1 MVAVH
6 GDYNGAVCVPLEK
19 EHFFMN
25 QKVIITALDEKIE
38 PKVRK
43 LGTLE
48 GKVSV
53 AFEKDWSISDEELIG
68 Q

>member
-6 GDYNGAVCVPLEK
+6 GYYNGAVCVPLEK

-25 QKVIITALDEKIE
+25 QKVIIPALDEKIE
-38 PKVRK
+38 PKVHK

-48 GKVSV
+48 RKASVS
-53 AFEKDWSISDEELIG
+53 FE
-68 Q
+68 